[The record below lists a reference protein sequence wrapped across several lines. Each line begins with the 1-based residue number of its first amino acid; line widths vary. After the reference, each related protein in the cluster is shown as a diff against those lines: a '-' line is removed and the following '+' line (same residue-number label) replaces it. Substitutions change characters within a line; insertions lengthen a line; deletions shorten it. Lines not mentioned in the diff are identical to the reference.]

1 MPITTRRITLG
12 LPNHPRCRA
21 MIDGTVGIEGYE
33 LEIDPN
39 FVSAG
44 ERHYKFLHG
53 EWDVGECSAASLLRA
68 IENGQQLLATP
79 VFFERG
85 PRQRNIYHCEGKLK
99 HPAELKGKK
108 FGCFRYGA
116 TAVVWARGYLLDAW
130 GLKTTDMQWFVSG
143 REVFIG
149 HELPVKVE
157 WIDPPPAFGEEKL
170 QLSKMLSEGAL
181 HGAIVPGDSG
191 YLGLFGGGET
201 PPMMAVYPGV
211 KPLFDDNEE
220 IISYT
225 KKTGIN
231 PIIHVVALRREIA
244 QKYPD
249 FPAKLTQAF
258 KEAKELS
265 GRYMAPGE
273 RAGYQKER
281 EVLGG
286 DPYDYVLRENE
297 KRAMIALNRYQIE
310 QGLMKKELPIAD
322 LFVGH
327 C

>member
-1 MPITTRRITLG
+1 MANSKRRITLG
-12 LPNHPRCRA
+12 LPDHPRCRA
-21 MIDGTVGIEGYE
+21 IIDGEVGIEGYD
-33 LEIDPN
+33 LDIDPN
-39 FVSAG
+39 FVSSG

-68 IENGQQLLATP
+68 IEKGQQLLAVP

-85 PRQRNIYHCEGKLK
+85 PRQRNIYHCAGKLN
-99 HPAELKGKK
+99 HPSELRGKK

-130 GLKTTDMQWFVSG
+130 GLKTADMQWFVSG

-157 WIDPPPAFGEEKL
+157 RIEPPPPFGQEKL
-170 QLSKMLSEGAL
+170 QLSKMLSEGVL
-181 HGAIVPGDSG
+181 HGAVVPGDSG

-201 PPMMAVYPGV
+201 PPMMAKYPGV
-211 KPLFDDNEE
+211 KPLFEDNEE
-220 IISYT
+220 IIGYT
-225 KKTGIN
+225 KRTGIN
-231 PIIHVVALRREIA
+231 PIMHVVALRRHIA
-244 QKYPD
+244 EEYPD
-249 FPAKLTQAF
+249 FPAKLTRAF

-265 GRYMAPGE
+265 ERYMAAE
-273 RAGYQKER
+273 EIVGYRKER
-281 EVLGG
+281 EVLGV
-286 DPYDYVLRENE
+286 DPYDYVLAENE

-310 QGLMKKELPIAD
+310 QGLMKKELPIED

-327 C
+327 A